1 MRAKQ
6 ILRAGLKKEI
16 LFLTPADFNIYISFL
31 KSRKRQYKV
40 LEKVKNA
47 DGSITAT
54 IVEDYNGV
62 KLLT

>member
-1 MRAKQ
+1 MRAKS

-16 LFLTPADFNIYISFL
+16 LFQTKSDFDNHILFL
-31 KSRKRQYKV
+31 KSRKRKYKV
-40 LEKVKNA
+40 LEKVEGA